1 MERFVLIRPHSC
13 FSHIKDCHRFRCHCK
28 DSLLI
33 CSCYHCIKFPLDA
46 HLSCPSLCCVITQ
59 RKQINCRLSA
69 PPSSLLTSSSLKKRI
84 DSVNNKTNCRVTPKH
99 FHTVAGERRVCLN
112 YTLVWNCRFVGLNIN
127 KRKELPIIH
136 VSSAKDAVCVTKW
149 WRIETLQF
157 FSTNFFPRN
166 NRSYHNVSQ

>member
-13 FSHIKDCHRFRCHCK
+13 FSHIKDCHRFRCHCT

-46 HLSCPSLCCVITQ
+46 HLSCPSLCFVTTQ

-84 DSVNNKTNCRVTPKH
+84 DFVNNKTNAPKH

-112 YTLVWNCRFVGLNIN
+112 YTLVWNCRFVGLNVN
-127 KRKELPIIH
+127 KRKELPIMH
-136 VSSAKDAVCVTKW
+136 VSSAKDTVCVTKW